1 MLEEMLRGGNRGIVG
16 FDPTTIPGCTVWFDA
31 ADIGTMSLSVSSLQS
46 WKSKGSATCT
56 ATYKYNAPTVS
67 TISGLS
73 TIYFNGVSTMMTTNA
88 VASYG
93 ATETTWI
100 TCAANFRAI
109 ADTASSVVI
118 ATISGSAGAERSIRF
133 DPNST
138 AYSVNTSV
146 LRGSSGDNA
155 NGIRGFIDTAA
166 YFASFTNGALV
177 TSNITA
183 VTFQPGYNQGF
194 QLGQWG
200 TWLNGYVYEILIYN
214 RALSLGEYQSVEG
227 YLSQK
232 WGFSP
237 AKAYV
242 PTSIPGCALW
252 LDGADTGTLIFS
264 SGSNISSW
272 VDKSG
277 ASNNANIVSATPPTY
292 SSASKAVV
300 FTAANSTGIRGNMS
314 SSSANASVF
323 IVSSYTSNSGTP
335 IYSPRLF
342 ILGSNNSTDNNLI
355 GQLNLINQSTSI
367 VATYVGNGSGNAF
380 GDANQQTGGN
390 ISFSTPYLYT
400 NISTY
405 SGTTFT
411 NSTLVNG
418 YAGTYATKTGT
429 MATGGSYVGSYN
441 RYAIGTYTYTTPG
454 PNQDA
459 YNGNVYEVI
468 VYYQALTADQ
478 RQAVEGYLAWKW
490 NLQGSLGVTH
500 PNYLTTANFV
510 KSGTL
515 VSTHPFYSQ
524 MPMTRPFTPLDLP
537 GCFLWFDAADKA
549 TITTSGTNVT
559 QWTNKGSWVGSAT
572 NLTGY
577 FTSGTATYNGLNII
591 QAPVGTH
598 MGFTVALTGQARA
611 WFAVFRQTTQLTTTG
626 ITQYFAVVNQTAGS
640 GQDGISGP
648 GSPTNTA
655 TASYSMGEG
664 ASGIAAFINTVTA
677 PNGYNIMAQYAWI
690 NSAASTSSNYITVN
704 GAPMVLNINALAA
717 SYRTDSVQ
725 YTINTAGYNNSCD
738 IAEIIMFNNEITV
751 AQRQSVEGYLA
762 AKWGL
767 KPQLPAFVNP
777 RSIPGCSLWL
787 DGTDPAGTGI
797 APANNSIVS
806 TWVDKS
812 GTGNN
817 GTSYGS
823 PTFVTSAVNSKP
835 SISFDGSTQ
844 RFSGPITNTGTTV
857 SAFAVGSMNSGGAYG
872 RIITLGSTTN
882 YDGGITPLYFIAI
895 MRLGTTQN
903 LQSYRYTTATANS
916 TTLTYNAPFQ
926 AGTVVDGT
934 NDILYVNGTGGTSSS
949 STGSFGY
956 TQYGVGR
963 EPYTQAEFFQGYI
976 SEIIVYNAALTAAQR
991 QSIEGYLGWKWGVQA
1006 QLPATH
1012 PYYALVP
1019 VPHPFYRVPPTIR
1032 QPALYY
1038 DVAPGNWT
1046 RDWQPYLRALTQA
1059 NAGATASFSSS
1070 SVTGS
1075 SGGYLGGVLAPN
1087 GKIYCIPRNAVAFGV
1102 IDPFANTFTTFG
1114 STATSNDYIGGVLAP
1129 NGKIYCIP
1137 GNATAVHII
1146 DPTTN
1151 TVSTNSVS
1159 GTAPGNN
1166 AYGGGVL
1173 APNGKIYC
1181 VPLYATSIGII
1192 DPIANTFSIST
1203 FPAGTIT
1210 GTGAGSAAYEGGVL
1224 APNGKI
1230 YLIPNNA
1237 TSVGVIDPVAN
1248 TFSTTLVSGS
1258 SSGTYAYIGG
1268 VLAPN
1273 GKIYCLPHGATTV
1286 GLIDPVAKTFT
1297 TFGTTSGGYLYQSG
1311 VLGPDGKIY
1320 SVPTGTTSIAMIDP
1334 AVNTYTTFGTGGNYI
1349 GGVLAS
1355 NGKIYCIPFGS
1366 SAVGVISFSGL
1377 TQTPSL
1383 NYCLSAY
1390 TNKL

>member
-1 MLEEMLRGGNRGIVG
+1 
-16 FDPTTIPGCTVWFDA
+16 
-31 ADIGTMSLSVSSLQS
+31 
-46 WKSKGSATCT
+46 
-56 ATYKYNAPTVS
+56 
-67 TISGLS
+67 
-73 TIYFNGVSTMMTTNA
+73 
-88 VASYG
+88 
-93 ATETTWI
+93 
-100 TCAANFRAI
+100 
-109 ADTASSVVI
+109 
-118 ATISGSAGAERSIRF
+118 
-133 DPNST
+133 
-138 AYSVNTSV
+138 
-146 LRGSSGDNA
+146 
-155 NGIRGFIDTAA
+155 
-166 YFASFTNGALV
+166 
-177 TSNITA
+177 
-183 VTFQPGYNQGF
+183 
-194 QLGQWG
+194 
-200 TWLNGYVYEILIYN
+200 
-214 RALSLGEYQSVEG
+214 
-227 YLSQK
+227 
-232 WGFSP
+232 
-237 AKAYV
+237 
-242 PTSIPGCALW
+242 
-252 LDGADTGTLIFS
+252 
-264 SGSNISSW
+264 
-272 VDKSG
+272 
-277 ASNNANIVSATPPTY
+277 
-292 SSASKAVV
+292 
-300 FTAANSTGIRGNMS
+300 
-314 SSSANASVF
+314 
-323 IVSSYTSNSGTP
+323 
-335 IYSPRLF
+335 
-342 ILGSNNSTDNNLI
+342 
-355 GQLNLINQSTSI
+355 
-367 VATYVGNGSGNAF
+367 
-380 GDANQQTGGN
+380 
-390 ISFSTPYLYT
+390 
-400 NISTY
+400 
-405 SGTTFT
+405 
-411 NSTLVNG
+411 
-418 YAGTYATKTGT
+418 
-429 MATGGSYVGSYN
+429 
-441 RYAIGTYTYTTPG
+441 
-454 PNQDA
+454 
-459 YNGNVYEVI
+459 
-468 VYYQALTADQ
+468 
-478 RQAVEGYLAWKW
+478 
-490 NLQGSLGVTH
+490 
-500 PNYLTTANFV
+500 
-510 KSGTL
+510 
-515 VSTHPFYSQ
+515 
-524 MPMTRPFTPLDLP
+524 
-537 GCFLWFDAADKA
+537 
-549 TITTSGTNVT
+549 
-559 QWTNKGSWVGSAT
+559 
-572 NLTGY
+572 
-577 FTSGTATYNGLNII
+577 
-591 QAPVGTH
+591 
-598 MGFTVALTGQARA
+598 
-611 WFAVFRQTTQLTTTG
+611 
-626 ITQYFAVVNQTAGS
+626 
-640 GQDGISGP
+640 
-648 GSPTNTA
+648 
-655 TASYSMGEG
+655 
-664 ASGIAAFINTVTA
+664 
-677 PNGYNIMAQYAWI
+677 
-690 NSAASTSSNYITVN
+690 
-704 GAPMVLNINALAA
+704 
-717 SYRTDSVQ
+717 
-725 YTINTAGYNNSCD
+725 
-738 IAEIIMFNNEITV
+738 
-751 AQRQSVEGYLA
+751 
-762 AKWGL
+762 
-767 KPQLPAFVNP
+767 
-777 RSIPGCSLWL
+777 
-787 DGTDPAGTGI
+787 
-797 APANNSIVS
+797 
-806 TWVDKS
+806 
-812 GTGNN
+812 
-817 GTSYGS
+817 
-823 PTFVTSAVNSKP
+823 
-835 SISFDGSTQ
+835 
-844 RFSGPITNTGTTV
+844 
-857 SAFAVGSMNSGGAYG
+857 MNSGGAYG